1 MTLPAIETLHL
12 TKRFG
17 RTTVVDDLT
26 FQIPTGSVTGC
37 LGPNGAGKTTLIR
50 MLAGHLHATSGTVL
64 TLGSDPWQ
72 HETAL
77 RQRIGYVSQAMSLP
91 GWMTAAQAIAMQ
103 QRISP
108 RWDRKL
114 ADELLDEFALRNS
127 GSFRKLSGG
136 QQRKLMILL
145 ALAQRPDLLILDEP
159 AAGLDVEARQTFLK
173 QILDIACDGQ
183 RTVFLSSHLLS
194 DLERMVD
201 RITLIRAG
209 RLIVEG
215 DLERLKSGIRKL
227 QILADVPEPLLRE
240 HFHVLTFQQPAL
252 TETIATVAEF
262 EDSRAEQFM
271 ATLTDRELLRVHS
284 FNLEQLYL
292 ELTAGAVPLASTTPE
307 REPAC
312 S

>member
-1 MTLPAIETLHL
+1 MTPWAIETLHL

-17 RTTVVDDLT
+17 WKTVVDDLSLH
-26 FQIPTGSVTGC
+26 IPTGSVTGC

-50 MLAGHLHATSGTVL
+50 MLAGHLHATSGAAF

-72 HETAL
+72 HDTAM
-77 RQRIGYVSQAMSLP
+77 RQRVGYVSQSMSLP

-103 QRISP
+103 QRLTP

-114 ADELLDEFALRNS
+114 ADDLLDEFALRSS
-127 GSFRKLSGG
+127 GPFRKLSGG

-209 RLIVEG
+209 RLVVDG
-215 DLERLKSGIRKL
+215 DLEALKSGIRKL

-240 HFHVLTFQQPAL
+240 HFHVLTFHQPAL
-252 TETIATVAEF
+252 TETIATVSDF
-262 EDSRAEQFM
+262 EDSRAERFM
-271 ATLTDRELLRVHS
+271 ATLPDRELLRVHS

-292 ELTAGAVPLASTTPE
+292 ELTSGPVSPAQTSLE